1 MRFSGE
7 KVLGLLSKIATGGR
21 AMSKGEAALEFGP
34 DIVMAALTAATLPEG
49 VDPMLRAGAGAEDLA
64 YGLGGSL
71 AGRFLGRRGAAL
83 FRPGDDMA
91 AKGIEQVGGMLG
103 GIVPSMM
110 APRPILNQAIE
121 QAYSRQG
128 QRETAKKNEQQG
140 ESNEA
145 LADALL
151 RLGYVSASGD
161 VGVSPEVIARGGI
174 GTIV

>member
-1 MRFSGE
+1 MRFSGD
-7 KVLGLLSKIATGGR
+7 KLLNVLTKIATGGR
-21 AMSKGEAALEFGP
+21 AMGKGEAALEFGP

-49 VDPMLRAGAGAEDLA
+49 VDPVTRAGAGLEDLA

-71 AGRFLGRRGAAL
+71 GGRFLGRRGAGL
-83 FRPGDDMA
+83 FRPGDEA
-91 AKGIEQVGGMLG
+91 VARGIEQMGGMLG

-121 QAYSRQG
+121 QAYKREG
-128 QRETAKKNEQQG
+128 QRELAKKDEQQG

-151 RLGYVSASGD
+151 RLGYAGAAGD
-161 VGVSPEVIARGGI
+161 RGIAPEAIARGGI
-174 GTIV
+174 GSIV

>member
-1 MRFSGE
+1 
-7 KVLGLLSKIATGGR
+7 
-21 AMSKGEAALEFGP
+21 
-34 DIVMAALTAATLPEG
+34 MAA
-49 VDPMLRAGAGAEDLA
+49 R
-64 YGLGGSL
+64 
-71 AGRFLGRRGAAL
+71 
-83 FRPGDDMA
+83 
-91 AKGIEQVGGMLG
+91 GIEQVGGMLG

-161 VGVSPEVIARGGI
+161 AGVSPEVIARGGI